1 VTLDLADL
9 LFLPPTCRAGF
20 VVVHPRGR
28 GAGAADL
35 RPTGAPHPERREVQ
49 GVAARRDAH
58 LNNRKEG
65 NRMNADNPSIYDYR
79 DNEIETAQR
88 IRRERIRA
96 IVGGIIAAPF
106 ALAAL
111 VAWAIVFACL

>member
-1 VTLDLADL
+1 VTLDLTDL

-65 NRMNADNPSIYDYR
+65 NRMNANNPSIYDYR

-88 IRRERIRA
+88 IRRERIMNA
-96 IVGGIIAAPF
+96 IGAAIAIP
-106 ALAAL
+106 ALAAC
-111 VAWAIVFACL
+111 AVFMILALACA